1 MDGAAKIFLNGAPV
15 ENSDAL
21 QSELATML
29 AGKTAPKD
37 CEVRFKCDK
46 TLTYKDYRPVYEAI
60 SNAGGIIAI
69 MHELRK

>member
-1 MDGAAKIFLNGAPV
+1 MAASRV
-15 ENSDAL
+15 RWVSC
-21 QSELATML
+21 SV

-46 TLTYKDYRPVYEAI
+46 GLTYKDYKGVYTAI